1 VCHYFV
7 AHASCLPRLFAACA
21 RPAGKY
27 RGIWTGK
34 QLVSMIIPD
43 VNLNAEVKLDASLNP
58 KDETVIIDRVRGR
71 RRLQACS
78 LLLDVYTLGHPH
90 THTCTRT
97 SMDVC

>member
-1 VCHYFV
+1 ML
-7 AHASCLPRLFAACA
+7 S
-21 RPAGKY
+21 GKY

-78 LLLDVYTLGHPH
+78 
-90 THTCTRT
+90 
-97 SMDVC
+97 